1 MYFLSKD
8 AEAFQTVVSSNCNN
22 FILKG
27 INEFLQGRKGGS
39 KCKQNRSHYLL
50 IYLGGGQN
58 FG

>member
-8 AEAFQTVVSSNCNN
+8 AEAFQSVVSSSCNN

-27 INEFLQGRKGGS
+27 INEFLQGRKDGS

-50 IYLGGGQN
+50 ISFSGG
-58 FG
+58 